1 MIILV
6 DCNPDDANQ
15 LMATVIGLLKSLGE
29 HIPCDE
35 EARRDISKQVDTVTT
50 SFQLESDDKLLQM
63 HEFSSEK
70 SDVIM
75 QAYSIL
81 VSLGFIA
88 NPQLNAYYVA
98 RWSQFCLKHKIAS
111 KYVPCE
117 LSFELLTDRISY
129 FLSSLVG

>member
-35 EARRDISKQVDTVTT
+35 EARQDISRQVDIATK
-50 SFQLESDDKLLQM
+50 SFQLESDGILLHV

-70 SDVIM
+70 SDAIM
-75 QAYSIL
+75 QAYMIL

-88 NPQLNAYYVA
+88 NQQLYAYYVA
-98 RWSQFCLKHKIAS
+98 RWSQFCLKHKVAS